1 MEAIRSKWEEFI
13 KRVGFGAGNGKRVTF
28 WKHMWCSY
36 NSLEEV
42 FLGLFLHATTK
53 DALFLHSRLGGGQ
66 GWELGEVE
74 AFFRRLEG
82 QLIRKM

>member
-13 KRVGFGAGNGKRVTF
+13 KRVGFGVGNGKRVTF

-42 FLGLFLHATTK
+42 FLGLFLH
-53 DALFLHSRLGGGQ
+53 SYY
-66 GWELGEVE
+66 
-74 AFFRRLEG
+74 
-82 QLIRKM
+82 

>member
-42 FLGLFLHATTK
+42 FLGLFLH
-53 DALFLHSRLGGGQ
+53 SRLGGGQ

>member
-1 MEAIRSKWEEFI
+1 MEAIRSKWKEFI

-42 FLGLFLHATTK
+42 FLGLFLH
-53 DALFLHSRLGGGQ
+53 SYY
-66 GWELGEVE
+66 
-74 AFFRRLEG
+74 
-82 QLIRKM
+82 